1 MLITNYFDWRADFDT
16 LLRYSGAF
24 PLSFSETRLQTS
36 CLLMDMRP
44 KKGIK
49 RKPVCISRAKKQ
61 CFTSCKSVASLN

>member
-44 KKGIK
+44 KKK
-49 RKPVCISRAKKQ
+49 HDLKDWKAKTCVYFQ
-61 CFTSCKSVASLN
+61 SEETMLYFM